1 LASVPSDDLYLSV
14 LVVGE
19 IRRDVERLRR
29 RDPAQAG
36 VFEIWLDEL
45 QRHFAEHV
53 LPIDLE
59 TAEEWGRIGV
69 GGPVPGGGRA
79 HGSHGEGVDMVFV
92 TRNTAHVARTGVR
105 LHNPWD

>member
-53 LPIDLE
+53 LPIDWRRPRVG
-59 TAEEWGRIGV
+59 TDRGRR
-69 GGPVPGGGRA
+69 PGARWRTGSW
-79 HGSHGEGVDMVFV
+79 SHGEGVDMVFV